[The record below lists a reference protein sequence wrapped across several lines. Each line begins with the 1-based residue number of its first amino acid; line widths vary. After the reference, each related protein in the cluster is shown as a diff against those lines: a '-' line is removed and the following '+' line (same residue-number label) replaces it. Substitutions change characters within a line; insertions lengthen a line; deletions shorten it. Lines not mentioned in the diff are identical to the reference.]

1 MPAPNADW
9 TIRAEKKMKDSVRA
23 KLLQSDTASSFFKI
37 MTRNERV
44 LMYTQYNLTGNKDMI
59 KIKPLHAMNEKDIDL
74 AASNFASWLIIQ
86 TKIYPSSGQEI
97 SAEKNFFIKWLA
109 EQRDASSSCQ
119 CPDEQHSALVEL
131 KH

>member
-1 MPAPNADW
+1 MEGKWSIQKGSEGGPAASQKNHYFDDAWRMPAPNADW

-23 KLLQSDTASSFFKI
+23 KLLQSDTASSFFKF

-97 SAEKNFFIKWLA
+97 SAEKFFL
-109 EQRDASSSCQ
+109 
-119 CPDEQHSALVEL
+119 
-131 KH
+131 